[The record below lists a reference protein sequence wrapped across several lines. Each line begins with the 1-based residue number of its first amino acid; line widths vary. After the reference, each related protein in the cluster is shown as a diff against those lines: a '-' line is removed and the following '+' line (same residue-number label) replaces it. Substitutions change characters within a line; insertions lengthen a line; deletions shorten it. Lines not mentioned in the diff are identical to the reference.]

1 MRFLLHVQQR
11 IPQSCCHALC
21 CLVSFCWNARPEFVG
36 IFTFIDAY
44 IYTKERDLSYLTSLC
59 EVGISALQVLIRIR
73 ACFGRCAPMSR
84 GHRRKIM
91 KSGGSSFVSIGVTQG
106 AAPKMYIIRIIFKHP
121 PTRNRFCMQHAIP
134 ARWFIA
140 KVFWKS
146 PLPLL
151 IVLGSCR
158 LVHCGGGLNQSDPRG
173 VMSLKSAREIQININ
188 FYQKRFMR
196 APSFSG
202 KLPGAHI
209 QICSRGDCAPFATA
223 ALIAVGL
230 STGGTFL
237 LTCKAI
243 TPNTPAPS
251 A

>member
-146 PLPLL
+146 PSIIDSPGKL
-151 IVLGSCR
+151 
-158 LVHCGGGLNQSDPRG
+158 
-173 VMSLKSAREIQININ
+173 SARAL
-188 FYQKRFMR
+188 RRR
-196 APSFSG
+196 AQSIWSAWRDVLEKCERDSNKYKF
-202 KLPGAHI
+202 LP
-209 QICSRGDCAPFATA
+209 
-223 ALIAVGL
+223 
-230 STGGTFL
+230 
-237 LTCKAI
+237 KAFHAR
-243 TPNTPAPS
+243 TVF
-251 A
+251 